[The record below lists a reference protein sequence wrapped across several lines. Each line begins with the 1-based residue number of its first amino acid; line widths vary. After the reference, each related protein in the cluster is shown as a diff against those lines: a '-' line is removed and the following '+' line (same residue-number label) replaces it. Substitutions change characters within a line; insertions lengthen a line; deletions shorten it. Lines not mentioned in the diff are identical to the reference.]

1 MPIMPAISSGARMTG
16 LVRYLAGPGKANEH
30 SNPHVVAASSRDVF
44 AAGGAGATM
53 TEAHAYELASTV
65 DEARVVFGTEVT
77 RRDTKKLKAA
87 MERGEQ
93 GRAALADA
101 TKDENVWHCSL
112 SMPPEAAALDDAT
125 WSHIAHDFM
134 AGMGFDTDGEAASR
148 WVAIRHGLTKNG
160 GDHIHIAASRVR
172 DDGSVVSLWR
182 PHPDNPKRNE
192 GDYARAQRVTRDLEN
207 RYGIEGLSTY
217 TKNMAT
223 RGRAHAQDAATKP
236 TLDSDGRQMRARRAE
251 EAPSVTLARRVRTA
265 AASAETEAEF
275 VRLLRADGVVVRSAR
290 YDKSDADAV
299 TGFSVGLP
307 ASEYANRHGQPIMH
321 GGRKL
326 GEDLSL
332 PRLRERW
339 IDDDNTRRDA
349 RAAWDHADAAS
360 PAGRAH
366 TARPRPPTAGASAA
380 STTQSAQRSTVDKQ
394 RATQAS
400 ERLRKLLLPLARAA
414 ATEADYARAL
424 RDHPDILA
432 RPRYAQGSTTE
443 VTGYVVALRPELLAD
458 EHGKPIWRNAS
469 YLGDGLKLS
478 ELRTHW
484 PTSDAHTR
492 LAAAAWARG
501 HRSPTAAGGASRAGE
516 NAREDARRWQ
526 ETTSRID
533 PTSRAWHATA
543 ADTAAMAGAAAQRT
557 TGADAASLRQLSDAL
572 GGVAGY
578 RRSPAGAG
586 AHKYTSA
593 RRVAAVML
601 AASRDDTTLLWLAVM
616 QQVLA
621 ASKAVA
627 DAMATQGHHRH
638 ATTIRT
644 AIAHTQRTF
653 ADRTPPST
661 STGASTARSTSS
673 RQNGPAAT
681 PATTGLDTDHTH
693 RDDGYGR

>member
-16 LVRYLAGPGKANEH
+16 LVMYLAGPGKANEH
-30 SNPHVVAASSRDVF
+30 TNPHVVAASSRDVF

-53 TEAHAYELASTV
+53 TDANAYDVASTV

-87 MERGEQ
+87 MERGEA
-93 GRAALADA
+93 GRAAIADA

-112 SMPPEAAALDDAT
+112 SMPPDVDALDDAT
-125 WSHIAHDFM
+125 WSQIAHDFM
-134 AGMGFDTDGEAASR
+134 TGMGFDTDSDASAR

-182 PHPDNPKRNE
+182 PHPDNSKRNE
-192 GDYARAQRVTRDLEN
+192 GDYARAQRVTRDIET
-207 RYGIEGLSTY
+207 RYGLEGLSTY
-217 TKNMAT
+217 SKNMAS

-236 TLDSDGRQMRARRAE
+236 TVAGAGRQTRPPRAE
-251 EAPSVTLARRVRTA
+251 EAPSVALARRVRTA

-275 VRLLRADGVVVRSAR
+275 VRMLRADGLVVRSAR

-321 GGRKL
+321 GGKKL

-360 PAGRAH
+360 PAGRPS
-366 TARPRPPTAGASAA
+366 TARPRPAPPTTAPS
-380 STTQSAQRSTVDKQ
+380 SAQSEQ
-394 RATQAS
+394 RPTGDAQQRPAQAS
-400 ERLRKLLLPLARAA
+400 ERLREILIPIARAA
-414 ATEADYARAL
+414 STEADYARAL
-424 RDHPDILA
+424 RDHPDVLA
-432 RPRYAQGSTTE
+432 RPRYAKGSTTE

-478 ELRTHW
+478 ELRGNW
-484 PTSDAHTR
+484 PTSEAHTR
-492 LAAAAWARG
+492 LAASAWARG
-501 HRSPTAAGGASRAGE
+501 HRSATAAGGTTQRADE
-516 NAREDARRWQ
+516 AREHARRWHD
-526 ETTSRID
+526 TTSRID
-533 PTSRAWHATA
+533 PNSRAWHATA

-578 RRSPAGAG
+578 RRSPSGAG

-601 AASRDDTTLLWLAVM
+601 AASREDTTLLWLTVM
-616 QQVLA
+616 KQVLA
-621 ASKAVA
+621 ASKAIA
-627 DAMATQGHHRH
+627 DAMAAQGHHRH
-638 ATTIRT
+638 ATTIR
-644 AIAHTQRTF
+644 AAVAHTQHTF
-653 ADRTPPST
+653 ADRPAPTAVPGAGSARRAQGQSPST
-661 STGASTARSTSS
+661 
-673 RQNGPAAT
+673 PAAR
-681 PATTGLDTDHTH
+681 ASVNERRG
-693 RDDGYGR
+693 DDSSYER